1 MGMSKRLLNVKQKIK
16 AILGY
21 IRRGDIMPFY
31 IWYLAKLIWPLLHR
45 DLAKTN
51 AVKVMEEDWDYLIVL
66 DACRYDTFKEVV
78 DERAKY
84 VISGGTATGSWMV
97 WNFREKYK
105 DVIYIAG
112 NPHFASANLKKVL
125 GFNPFYMVKEVWDYG
140 WEITLKTVPPEEVTI
155 AALDTLKKFPEKRL
169 IIHYLQPHHPFLSD
183 KELTERAN
191 GTWHTLEGG
200 LWGGQKKTV
209 WHLAREGKVSIERV
223 KKAYKGNL
231 KIVMKEVEKLKE
243 VLPGRVILTSDHG
256 NLFGEYGLYGHGG
269 GLRAE
274 GLVKVPWVILKDE
287 KKDIFKEREIKYQKT
302 KVEKE
307 RVREKIKKLKAQGK
321 T

>member
-1 MGMSKRLLNVKQKIK
+1 MNIK
-16 AILGY
+16 AIWGY
-21 IRRGDIMPFY
+21 IRKGDLIPFY
-31 IWYLAKLIWPLLHR
+31 IWFLAKIIWPLFHK

-84 VISGGTATGSWMV
+84 VISGGTATGVWMV

-112 NPHFASANLKKVL
+112 NPHFASVHLKKTL

-140 WEITLKTVPPEEVTI
+140 WDSTLKTVPPEEVTI
-155 AALDTLKKFPEKRL
+155 AALDTLKKFPEKRM
-169 IIHYLQPHHPFLSD
+169 IIHYNQPHHPFLSD
-183 KELTERAN
+183 KELTERDD

-209 WHLAREGKVSIERV
+209 WDLARQGEVSIERV

-231 KIVMKEVEKLKE
+231 KIVMKEVKKLKE
-243 VLPGRVILTSDHG
+243 ELPGRVILTADHG
-256 NLFGEYGLYGHGG
+256 DLFGEYGLYGHGHS
-269 GLRAE
+269 LRAE

-287 KKDIFKEREIKYQKT
+287 KKDIFKERDMRYQE
-302 KVEKE
+302 VNEKE
-307 RVREKIKKLKAQGK
+307 NISKKIKELKTRGK
-321 T
+321 I